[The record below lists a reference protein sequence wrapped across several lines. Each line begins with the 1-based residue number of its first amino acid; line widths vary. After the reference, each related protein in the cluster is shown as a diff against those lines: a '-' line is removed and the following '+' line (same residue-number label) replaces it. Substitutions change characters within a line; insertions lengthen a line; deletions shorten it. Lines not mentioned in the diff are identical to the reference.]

1 MLINLDDINIDET
14 RNARSDYGDLEEFKT
29 RIRAFGLWGTIQV
42 SKNDDAEGKPW
53 NLENGFRR
61 LTAIKMLIEDGINMT
76 DDGKDLTLIP
86 AEEIPADMSELR
98 KAEVLLA
105 INTSGKSWTPYE
117 QAQQIKVLL
126 DNGVTQAEIEKRLG
140 LKALAV
146 QQRLALLSAP
156 QVIQDALAENKIS
169 ATHARAI
176 LRVPDEALQEK
187 LVAEVSDNGY
197 GVKDLEELV
206 DEAIDKAVEEGAKD
220 PRRKKSSAKASATA
234 AATPAPKSTW
244 AFKSEAEIRDAITRF
259 EADLAS
265 CSDPLTV
272 SEITGYVTALKW
284 VLYIA

>member
-1 MLINLDDINIDET
+1 MLINLEDINIDET
-14 RNARSDYGDLEEFKT
+14 KNARSDYGDLDEFKT

-42 SKNDDAEGKPW
+42 SKSEDPDGKPW

-61 LTAIKMLIEDGINMT
+61 LTAIKMLLEEGINMT
-76 DDGKDLTLIP
+76 DDGKDLSLIP

-105 INTSGKSWTPYE
+105 INTSGKIWTPYE

-156 QVIQDALAENKIS
+156 KVIQDALAENKIS

-176 LRVPDEALQEK
+176 LRVPDEELQEK
-187 LVAEVSDNGY
+187 LVNEVADHSY

-206 DEAIDKAVEEGAKD
+206 DEAIDQAVESGAKD
-220 PRRKKSSAKASATA
+220 PRRKKPAKEPKAAS
-234 AATPAPKSTW
+234 PKEAKPTW
-244 AFKSEAEIRDAITRF
+244 AFKDEASIRT
-259 EADLAS
+259 ELAEFTKNLES

-272 SEITGYVTALKW
+272 AELTGYVSALKW
-284 VLYIA
+284 VLNIA